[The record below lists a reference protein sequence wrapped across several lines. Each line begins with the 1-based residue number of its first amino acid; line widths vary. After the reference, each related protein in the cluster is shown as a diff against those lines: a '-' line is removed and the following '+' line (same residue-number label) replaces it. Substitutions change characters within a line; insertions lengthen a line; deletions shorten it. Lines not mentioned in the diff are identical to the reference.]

1 MGQQQINVVTV
12 QPTPPVAPKQTTVVV
27 RSSNETAE
35 RAILF
40 SMINAICCNL
50 FFGIIAMFIALAAKD
65 YIKNGREEEGRRLI
79 RAASIINIVGVI
91 SSAVIVLTVIIVL
104 ATS

>member
-1 MGQQQINVVTV
+1 M
-12 QPTPPVAPKQTTVVV
+12 QTTVVV

-50 FFGIIAMFIALAAKD
+50 FFGIIAMFIALAVG
-65 YIKNGREEEGRRLI
+65 IVSSMLLSRLQLSMDCTFRLKI
-79 RAASIINIVGVI
+79 
-91 SSAVIVLTVIIVL
+91 
-104 ATS
+104 TSRMGGKRKVED